1 MDSNPTTSRA
11 ALDRDLSSIR
21 DDILRL
27 ASLVDQAVDITFRA
41 FRTGDVRLAQEAID
55 GDTQLDN
62 LRNKL
67 EADITTTLALQQ
79 PMAHDLRRLVAD
91 LLIANELERMG
102 DHAEGTARIVLRALT
117 DLSGIELPVPLASM
131 KERVHEMLRE
141 VMEAYS
147 REDSEKAKEVARM
160 DDEVDHLY
168 QQLFSLLVSQMGKG
182 ELSIERGTYLL
193 WAGHNLE
200 RIGDRVTNICERIVY
215 ARTGAGG
222 KLNIKP
228 D

>member
-1 MDSNPTTSRA
+1 MDSNPTASRA
-11 ALDRDLSSIR
+11 ALDRDLMSIR

-27 ASLVDQAVDITFRA
+27 ASLVDQAVDMTFRA
-41 FRTGDVRLAQEAID
+41 FRAGDVRLAQEAVE

-79 PMAHDLRRLVAD
+79 PMAHDLRVLVAD

-102 DHAEGTARIVLRALT
+102 DHAEGIARIVLRVVT
-117 DLSGIELPVPLASM
+117 GLSGIELPVPLASM

-147 REDSEKAKEVARM
+147 REDPEKAKEVACM
-160 DDEVDHLY
+160 DDELDRLY
-168 QQLFSLLVSQMGKG
+168 QQLFSLVVGQMGKG
-182 ELSIERGTYLL
+182 ELTVERGTYLL
-193 WAGHNLE
+193 WAAHNLE

-215 ARTGAGG
+215 ARTGTGG
-222 KLNIKP
+222 KLNIKHE
-228 D
+228 

>member
-11 ALDRDLSSIR
+11 ALNRDLSSIR

-41 FRTGDVRLAQEAID
+41 FRTGDVRLAQEAVD

-67 EADITTTLALQQ
+67 ESDITTTLALQQ
-79 PMAHDLRRLVAD
+79 PMAHDLRVLVAD

-147 REDSEKAKEVARM
+147 REDPEKAKEVARM
-160 DDEVDHLY
+160 DDEIDRLY

-182 ELSIERGTYLL
+182 ELSSS
-193 WAGHNLE
+193 AG
-200 RIGDRVTNICERIVY
+200 
-215 ARTGAGG
+215 RTCCGQGITLSASATA
-222 KLNIKP
+222 
-228 D
+228 